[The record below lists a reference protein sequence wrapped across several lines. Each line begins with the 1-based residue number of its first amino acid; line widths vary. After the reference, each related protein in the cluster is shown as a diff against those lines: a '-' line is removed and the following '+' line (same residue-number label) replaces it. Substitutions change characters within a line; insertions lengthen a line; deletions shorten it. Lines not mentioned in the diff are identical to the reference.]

1 MLLVENFRKHK
12 FMYIFMIPG
21 VIYFIIFHYVPM
33 YGIIIAFKDFK
44 FNLGILRSE
53 WVGLKYFRTLFVFS
67 GLWKEAGWG
76 TIIYLSAITSI
87 DKSLYE
93 AAIVDGANRLKQ
105 VWHITLPGIA
115 STICVVLILRV
126 GSMMSSNFEYVFILY
141 NLLVYSVAD
150 VFSTY
155 IYRVGIGQARFSY
168 TTAIGIFQSVVGFV
182 LILTSNYF
190 SRRVS
195 EWSIW

>member
-1 MLLVENFRKHK
+1 
-12 FMYIFMIPG
+12 
-21 VIYFIIFHYVPM
+21 
-33 YGIIIAFKDFK
+33 
-44 FNLGILRSE
+44 
-53 WVGLKYFRTLFVFS
+53 
-67 GLWKEAGWG
+67 
-76 TIIYLSAITSI
+76 
-87 DKSLYE
+87 
-93 AAIVDGANRLKQ
+93 
-105 VWHITLPGIA
+105 
-115 STICVVLILRV
+115 
-126 GSMMSSNFEYVFILY
+126 MSSNFEYVFILY